1 VERKLFNCLS
11 MRIPKVL
18 LSFPCVIEACVY
30 TDLVIVNWGFRCS
43 YKDKESCIDI
53 VESFS
58 CDLSREVV
66 WGVIDLLPAAY
77 DGE

>member
-1 VERKLFNCLS
+1 
-11 MRIPKVL
+11 M
-18 LSFPCVIEACVY
+18 Y